1 MVWRSLDMSGTRQD
15 IYVVLVT
22 AIILALMVLSYGYDL
37 IVPYSVI
44 MMTLLL
50 IGLVLFLFLRRAG
63 EQDAEIDDELS
74 DDSF

>member
-1 MVWRSLDMSGTRQD
+1 MSGTRQD